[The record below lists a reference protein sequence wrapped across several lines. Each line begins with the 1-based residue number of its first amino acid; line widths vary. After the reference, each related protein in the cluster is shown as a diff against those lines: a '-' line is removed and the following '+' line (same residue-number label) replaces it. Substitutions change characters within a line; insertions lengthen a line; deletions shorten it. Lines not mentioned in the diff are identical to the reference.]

1 MFQVPPV
8 RTAVIGVGAFGQN
21 HARVYSQ
28 LPDVEL
34 IAVVDQDAGRAQE
47 VAKQFDCKALTDH
60 AEVLE
65 SAQAVSLA
73 VPTALHADLG
83 VELLEA
89 GLDVLVEKPIAADLA
104 GSDRLIDAAAGNGR
118 ILQVGHLERF
128 NPAVEAALELADLP
142 LFFEV
147 HRLNQFSP
155 RSLDVDVV
163 LDLMIHDLDIVLA
176 LSKSPIS
183 RIEAAGVPVMSTKAD
198 ISSVRLVFE
207 NGCVANL
214 TASRVSTEKV
224 RKLRFFQPRQYV
236 SVDYARQDGVTIRL
250 DDQNRPQF
258 QQIRP
263 AREEPLTRQL
273 AAFIESVRTRTPPL
287 VDGAAAKSALEAA
300 LRIRAEMER
309 HAAIVDATMKSR
321 TQ

>member
-1 MFQVPPV
+1 MEPV
-8 RTAVIGVGAFGQN
+8 RTAVIGVGAFGKN

-28 LPDVEL
+28 LADVEL
-34 IAVVDQDAGRAQE
+34 VAVVDQDTDTAQT

-60 AEVLE
+60 RGILE
-65 SAQAVSLA
+65 SVQAVSLA

-89 GLDVLVEKPIAADLA
+89 GLDLLVEKPIAADLA
-104 GSDRLIDAAAGNGR
+104 ASARLIDAAARNGR
-118 ILQVGHLERF
+118 ILQAGHLERF
-128 NPAVEAALELADLP
+128 NPAVEAAFGIADLP

-263 AREEPLTRQL
+263 MREEPLSRQL

-287 VDGAAAKSALEAA
+287 VDGAAATSALAVA

-321 TQ
+321 SQ

>member
-1 MFQVPPV
+1 MDPV
-8 RTAVIGVGAFGQN
+8 RVAVIGVGTFGQN

-28 LPDVEL
+28 SPDAQLV
-34 IAVVDQDAGRAQE
+34 AVVDRDAERANS
-47 VAKQFDCKALTDH
+47 VAKQFACKALGNIEDL
-60 AEVLE
+60 AGKID
-65 SAQAVSLA
+65 AVSLA
-73 VPTALHADLG
+73 VPTPLHAEIG
-83 VELLEA
+83 GQLLEA
-89 GLDVLVEKPIAADLA
+89 GIDLLVEKPIAANLA
-104 GSDRLIDAAAGNGR
+104 ESDRLIEAASSNDR

-128 NPAVEAALELADLP
+128 NPAIEEAFGIADLP

-176 LSKSPIS
+176 LAKSPIE
-183 RIEAAGVPVMSTKAD
+183 RIEASGVPVLSTRAD
-198 ISSVRLVFE
+198 ISSVRMVFE

-236 SVDYARQDGVTIRL
+236 SVDYASQNGVTIRL
-250 DDQNRPQF
+250 DEQNRPHF
-258 QQIRP
+258 QQLRP
-263 AREEPLTRQL
+263 SREEPLTRQL
-273 AAFIESVRTRTPPL
+273 AAFLESVRTRTPPL
-287 VDGAAAKSALEAA
+287 VGGAAAKTARDAA

-309 HAAIVDATMKSR
+309 HAALVEATLQAHKS
-321 TQ
+321 